1 MFINFYHGTIRKL
14 VTAFGTLFN
23 NIYIVRNDGTTS
35 KKIKVPLI
43 YSPKEKFVHRLN
55 LDVDKTMVQTILP
68 RMGFSITNMS
78 YDSDRKKNSLN
89 KRWKQDVGT
98 NDDITFQYRYEDVP
112 YNIDFELYIYARNI
126 DDGLQVVEQIL
137 PFFTPDFTITIKPK
151 VLNNALEKVDIP
163 IILNQI
169 TPNEVYDQKFSE
181 DTRMLTWD
189 LQFTAKANLY
199 GPVRNSSSIIKD
211 VKVNLFDFD
220 EVWTW
225 LIKNMQQ

>member
-1 MFINFYHGTIRKL
+1 MFSTFYHATTRKL

-23 NIYIVRNDGTTS
+23 NIYIERTDEGVT

-43 YSPKEKFVHRLN
+43 YSPKEKFIHRLN
-55 LDVDKTMVQTILP
+55 LDIDKTMIQTVLP
-68 RMGFSITNMS
+68 RMGFSIAGIS
-78 YDSDRKKNSLN
+78 YDAERKKNSLN

-220 EVWTW
+220 EV
-225 LIKNMQQ
+225 